1 MDMNKQ
7 RTKQMRPQKQ
17 MKSRPPKVRPPPPQI
32 YMEETKEKEEQP
44 NMNRMAEMY
53 LEFMKDGDIAKAII
67 ETSNK
72 FMEDILDDID
82 GNDDA
87 KITSEAEED
96 MVEELKVG
104 WDIGYKLLEKAE
116 LELNEEFIN
125 VVEFMYEYIK
135 FMSDNG
141 DELNS
146 TMRVGFR
153 SNEDKQFYEKLLF
166 IIQYQMRKN
175 EAFNEAI
182 LENEDL
188 RNNNKVN

>member
-7 RTKQMRPQKQ
+7 RTKPMRPQKQ

-32 YMEETKEKEEQP
+32 YMEETKETEEQP

-72 FMEDILDDID
+72 FMDDILDDID

-188 RNNNKVN
+188 RNKTTK

>member
-7 RTKQMRPQKQ
+7 PQRPMRPQKQ
-17 MKSRPPKVRPPPPQI
+17 KVKQQPPQI
-32 YMEETKEKEEQP
+32 YMEETKENEEKP
-44 NMNRMAEMY
+44 NMNRMSEMY
-53 LEFMKDGDIAKAII
+53 LQYMENGDIAKAII

-82 GNDDA
+82 GNDDS
-87 KITSEAEED
+87 KITQEAEED

-104 WDIGYKLLEKAE
+104 WDIGYKLLEQAE

-166 IIQYQMRKN
+166 IIQYHMRKN

-188 RNNNKVN
+188 RNKKK